1 MTSLIGIDTLH
12 LLLHDAVIRRGRQL
26 NSEGLVIVPPVI
38 SYSNGTEMSGYE
50 LFRDENG
57 KAVKGSKA
65 FCNTSLS
72 SLDIDPRYRTG
83 RSTNC
88 YLKFN
93 LPKAASGSRS
103 NLEILDYDD
112 TCSAILSIQED
123 LRSYGIV
130 TDLIKAKII
139 RMDLC
144 RNIDANFPFPRYRQ
158 VLEMLDMKRSKEKY
172 QRDYDTTSMK
182 GNSSNRLIAY
192 DKVEEMRD
200 RGIPVTE
207 FADRNILRFEWQN
220 YGSGK
225 RIEPR
230 FGIVTVADLLE
241 NYEDV
246 GSNYRGFVQS
256 LFRRNINLSEQV
268 VVPSETDVMEF
279 FKRQF
284 GRRWHQA
291 YVNYGHYKNK
301 DYFDVEKDLE
311 EAAAKGII
319 KRSMKCRELQLLKDA
334 HFYKAIIEQEG
345 SVPFIDLYH
354 ELQDK
359 LVA

>member
-1 MTSLIGIDTLH
+1 MTNLIGIDTLH
-12 LLLHDAVIRRGRQL
+12 LLLHNAVIRRGCQL
-26 NSEGLVIVPPVI
+26 NNEGLVIVPPSV
-38 SYSNGTEMSGYE
+38 SYPSGTEMHGYE
-50 LFRDENG
+50 LFGDENG
-57 KAVKGSKA
+57 KPILGSKA
-65 FCNTSLS
+65 FCNTSFW

-93 LPKAASGSRS
+93 LPKVASSSRN
-103 NLEILDYDD
+103 NLEVVDYDD
-112 TCSAILSIQED
+112 TLKAIQSVEGD
-123 LRSYGIV
+123 LCLNGIV
-130 TDLIKAKII
+130 TDLMKAKII

-158 VLEMLDMKRSKEKY
+158 VLEILDMKRSKEKY
-172 QRDYDTTSMK
+172 QKDFDTTSMK

-192 DKVEEMRD
+192 DKVEEMRG

-207 FADRNILRFEWQN
+207 FADRNIFRFEWQN
-220 YGSGK
+220 YGNSK
-225 RIEPR
+225 RIMPH
-230 FGIVTVADLLE
+230 FGIVTVADLLN
-241 NYEDV
+241 NYDDV
-246 GSNYRGFVQS
+246 PDSYCSFLQS
-256 LFRRNINLSEQV
+256 LFRRDISQEAQV
-268 VVPSETDVMEF
+268 IILSETDVMEF
-279 FKRQF
+279 FKQQF

-291 YVNYGHYKNK
+291 YVNYVRYKDK
-301 DYFDVEKDLE
+301 DYFDVERDLE

-334 HFYKAIIEQEG
+334 HFYKAIIEQEEG
-345 SVPFIDLYH
+345 VPFIDLYH